1 MDKVLITGLLVTAS
15 VMTVMILFG
24 VFRTSI
30 QESAGSATGLQD
42 QASLQAETG
51 ITIMEVIA
59 VDNGTVFDIWAK
71 NIGSAEIVPIENLV
85 LSIMDINGTSYEYI
99 ENGPSDPLK
108 RTWQLVRGDSRWL
121 PGETLQLRGKLFLS
135 PATSEEY
142 ILSIDTL
149 SDSSVADFSG
159 AFVFNAISLNR
170 PVTPQP
176 TIVATATPTP
186 APGPTPTPGPTS
198 TPIPTPIPVSGSCTA
213 TEPSGSGLSL
223 NSIEMSTGYPRQL
236 LSVNGDTTDA
246 SVIWAAGTPNAETAI
261 VTGQGGT
268 RYFQIP
274 TTAGPGIYPVA
285 LRTAAGGTSNIRCVT
300 VKPASGVFPDPRVED
315 IGLNG
320 RTGNDL
326 AVTVSAANLDQ
337 DATMTV
343 NGTLVAG
350 AYLSSGLPVPY
361 LLNHIPATYGYPIYH
376 YGQLKGVVQNVT
388 LGSTLNVV
396 VTNNDGNT
404 STKSY
409 TLPNRWE
416 DLDSD
421 SDGLLDRWEDGIY
434 TAPGGGTVNLA
445 AMGVNKY
452 KKDIL
457 VETDWIAATAPGS
470 AGVGYDNT
478 IFTIASDF
486 FARGP
491 VLNPDGT
498 RGINLISDHGQGG
511 AFTGG
516 GTVLTPDHERMDYDT
531 CPSPRT
537 PQPCSNFVTFMTYK
551 NSSFATERNGLF
563 RYLILGKKTG
573 GSSNGAQARF
583 PFDPPSASCPE
594 CGGDNMYINFPSFP
608 SSHFAAVLVHE
619 TGHGIGLAHGGIW
632 PNPDHLNWK
641 PNFHSIMNYRYTTG
655 GVPPGC
661 ELTGINETNYEG
673 GGPST
678 YSSGTLLTI
687 QESFVDENLGV
698 CDRSP
703 SDLSGDG
710 RITAGP
716 MVIPDHAWGRESRGS
731 IHEDYDQWGNIV
743 LDFAACWPNPQGL
756 VRRTT
761 CN

>member
-1 MDKVLITGLLVTAS
+1 MEKVLITGLLVTAS
-15 VMTVMILFG
+15 VITVMILFG

-159 AFVFNAISLNR
+159 AFVFNAIPNR

-350 AYLSSGLPVPY
+350 SYLSSGLPVPY

-457 VETDWIAATAPGS
+457 METDWIAATAPGS

-531 CPSPRT
+531 CPS
-537 PQPCSNFVTFMTYK
+537 QPCSNFVTFMTYK

-563 RYLILGKKTG
+563 HYLILGKKTG
-573 GSSNGAQARF
+573 DGSGGGEARF
-583 PFDPPSASCPE
+583 PFSPPSAGCPE
-594 CGGDNMYINFPSFP
+594 CGGDNLFVNFPSMP
-608 SSHFAAVLVHE
+608 SSEFAAVIVHE
-619 TGHGIGLAHGGIW
+619 MGHDIGLAHGGIW
-632 PNPDHLNWK
+632 PNPDHQNWK
-641 PNFHSIMNYRYTTG
+641 PNFHSIMNYRYTTS

-661 ELTGINETNYEG
+661 DLTGVDETNYRG

-678 YSSGTLLTI
+678 FSSGTLLVI
-687 QESFVDENLGV
+687 RESFVDENLGV

-710 RITAGP
+710 QWPNRPNGITAGP
-716 MVIPDHAWGRESRGS
+716 MNVRGA
-731 IHEDYDQWGNIV
+731 IYTNWPTTHTDFDQWGNLV

-756 VRRTT
+756 VRRAT
-761 CN
+761 CE